1 MQNTDVIENTEEQL
15 NPAIILSRVSR
26 LMESECQQVP
36 EVEVTIP
43 ILMNVIGY
51 LNIISKE

>member
-1 MQNTDVIENTEEQL
+1 MQNTDVIENTKEQL

>member
-1 MQNTDVIENTEEQL
+1 MQNIDVIENTEEQL

>member
-1 MQNTDVIENTEEQL
+1 MQNIDVIENIEEQL